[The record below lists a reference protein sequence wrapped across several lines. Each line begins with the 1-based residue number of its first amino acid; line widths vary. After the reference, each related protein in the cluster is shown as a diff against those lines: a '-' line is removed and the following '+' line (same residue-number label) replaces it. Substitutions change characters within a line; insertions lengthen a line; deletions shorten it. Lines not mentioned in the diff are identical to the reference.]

1 MIAFVDTSPGL
12 MDRWATY
19 ITTGDGMR
27 RILVFQHVAYEI
39 LGNLDPQLRDLR
51 FRLRY
56 VNFGREPDARPDIS
70 RYNGLIVL
78 GGPMN
83 CDEAERF
90 PHLSTEIGVIR
101 QAIRHG
107 IPVLG
112 ICLGAQL
119 IARALGARVRKNPVK
134 EIGWYELNPTREG
147 ESDPVCG
154 EFGTSQQ
161 IFQWHGDT
169 FDIPHGAAHLA
180 TSPDCPNQAFRFR
193 HNVYGFQFHLEVDE
207 PMILRWLH
215 TPSMAHEAEMAGGPG
230 RIDEIRRQTHLHI
243 DRSVT
248 LGSRVF
254 GAFIR
259 LFERP
264 PKRTTLPSR

>member
-1 MIAFVDTSPGL
+1 MSISAAN
-12 MDRWATY
+12 RA
-19 ITTGDGMR
+19 
-27 RILVFQHVAYEI
+27 
-39 LGNLDPQLRDLR
+39 
-51 FRLRY
+51 
-56 VNFGREPDARPDIS
+56 REPDIS
-70 RYNGLIVL
+70 RYSGLIVL

-83 CDEAERF
+83 CDQADRY

-101 QAIRHG
+101 EAIEDG
-107 IPVLG
+107 KPVLG

-134 EIGWYELNPTREG
+134 EIGWYELNPTAEG
-147 ESDPVCG
+147 AGDPLCSRFG
-154 EFGTSQQ
+154 ESQQ

-180 TSPDCPNQAFRFR
+180 TSPDCPNQAFRFK

-215 TPSMAHEAEMAGGPG
+215 TPPMAHEAEEAGGAG
-230 RIDEIRRQTHLHI
+230 RIDEIRAQTRDHI
-243 DRSVT
+243 DGSMR
-248 LGSRVF
+248 LGNAVF
-254 GAFIR
+254 GEFIR
-259 LFERP
+259 LFEHP